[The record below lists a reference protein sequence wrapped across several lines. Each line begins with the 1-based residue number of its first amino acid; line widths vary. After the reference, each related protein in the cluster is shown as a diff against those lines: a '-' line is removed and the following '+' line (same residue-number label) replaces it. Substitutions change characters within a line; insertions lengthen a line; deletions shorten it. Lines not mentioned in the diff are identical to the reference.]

1 MRAGGDG
8 ISVGRSPGKPAK
20 VRWTI
25 WDELLQMSR
34 VFKRT
39 IAGFKAGET
48 QSMWMN
54 LGAVRRTLE
63 KLGVET
69 TEGKV

>member
-1 MRAGGDG
+1 
-8 ISVGRSPGKPAK
+8 
-20 VRWTI
+20 
-25 WDELLQMSR
+25 MSR